1 MLFDT
6 HTHLNNDS
14 FTEEERAA
22 LAAEIEASDVGLVMD
37 VGFDEPSALLAV
49 EHANRYPWCYAVIGM
64 HPHDSKLMD
73 EAMLER
79 FRQIAKSEPK
89 VNERQPH
96 AQQNTFAFFDEAVN
110 SNQCKHQK
118 RQIIDEHQLKM
129 RVKKA
134 ACRHIK
140 HAAGKRRPSSCR
152 VLLVVSPQPYVDH
165 ITAEQ
170 KLKYRIT
177 AEDVFHPNTRKQVS
191 QQNIR
196 PQQPIIGEV
205 IDRYTPAQIYI

>member
-1 MLFDT
+1 MCFQVPVARCRFRCGTL
-6 HTHLNNDS
+6 
-14 FTEEERAA
+14 RAFLRESA
-22 LAAEIEASDVGLVMD
+22 TLS
-37 VGFDEPSALLAV
+37 SALRSLLAGRCRPCARLPNPIQIIDAG
-49 EHANRYPWCYAVIGM
+49 HAQTARRIVKAV
-64 HPHDSKLMD
+64 
-73 EAMLER
+73 
-79 FRQIAKSEPK
+79 K